1 MGAKRQLTGKRR
13 RVHEN
18 KTRKHHEKVIFVFYT
33 FAQGGSWNY
42 KKLPSG
48 WWWVGGGST
57 EPVNA
62 TGKSEKYQREEQFQG
77 PAVTQDQTMLYLDKV
92 FTKLKKDGVI
102 SMFKLRKS
110 YLP

>member
-18 KTRKHHEKVIFVFYT
+18 KTRKHQEKVIFVFYT
-33 FAQGGSWNY
+33 FAQGGSWTYN
-42 KKLPSG
+42 KLPSG
-48 WWWVGGGST
+48 WWWVGSGST
-57 EPVNA
+57 VPTVPGNA
-62 TGKSEKYQREEQFQG
+62 SEKYKREEQFQG
-77 PAVTQDQTMLYLDKV
+77 PAVTQEKTMLYLDKV

>member
-1 MGAKRQLTGKRR
+1 MGDKTRKRR
-13 RVHEN
+13 LHQN
-18 KTRKHHEKVIFVFYT
+18 KTRKHQEKVIFVFYT
-33 FAQGGSWNY
+33 FAQGGSWTYN
-42 KKLPSG
+42 KLPTG

-57 EPVNA
+57 GPVNA
-62 TGKSEKYQREEQFQG
+62 SGTSGKYEREEQFQG
-77 PAVTQDQTMLYLDKV
+77 PAKTQDKTMLYLDKV